1 MRLCT
6 CVQTVQWSNVQRFQA
21 SSQAS
26 LRICLRADLT
36 SKQSNDSLDWYKF
49 GRHPCTAYCQGQ
61 TQWRHTPAIRLDH
74 IWWTPTSSLPFRILS
89 QHYGVGPPRPDSD
102 HMPLEMRIL
111 LSVARGSAVYSI
123 SMWPPVQHNPTWI
136 WDGLR
141 AKQEQH
147 ALALQAGPCQASLQQ
162 SSEAAAVGDLHRAI
176 GHFNSTLKT
185 AAQMA
190 GLRQTRLQSSRLP
203 SCQPCLELT
212 QGVLCSGPI
221 CGMSSFFLQAAQ
233 GSES

>member
-1 MRLCT
+1 MILWT
-6 CVQTVQWSNVQRFQA
+6 GINLADIPAQPTVKVKHNGYTPGPYLVDPDLF
-21 SSQAS
+21 SS
-26 LRICLRADLT
+26 IP
-36 SKQSNDSLDWYKF
+36 K
-49 GRHPCTAYCQGQ
+49 
-61 TQWRHTPAIRLDH
+61 
-74 IWWTPTSSLPFRILS
+74 

-162 SSEAAAVGDLHRAI
+162 SPEAAAVGDLHRAI

-203 SCQPCLELT
+203 SCQPCLE
-212 QGVLCSGPI
+212 
-221 CGMSSFFLQAAQ
+221 
-233 GSES
+233 